1 MLDFDLDLEQ
11 EIREFNELLGH
22 RWPKGIAEGLAEELG
37 LDVESI
43 YKNRLDF
50 LLQDIREE
58 A

>member
-1 MLDFDLDLEQ
+1 MLDFDLDLEE
-11 EIREFNELLGH
+11 EILAFNELHGH
-22 RWPKGIAEGLAEELG
+22 RWPKGIAEGLAGELG

-58 A
+58 D